1 MRPDSYDRGWSHDD
15 VMMPRSGHYGLRAV
29 PILSPVP
36 EINFAATHRG
46 EYNRRLDRL
55 SADLDAKGYR
65 SAPARHRSF
74 V

>member
-1 MRPDSYDRGWSHDD
+1 MSAYEWADAY
-15 VMMPRSGHYGLRAV
+15 A
-29 PILSPVP
+29 LSPVP
-36 EINFAATHRG
+36 EINFTATHRG

-74 V
+74 A